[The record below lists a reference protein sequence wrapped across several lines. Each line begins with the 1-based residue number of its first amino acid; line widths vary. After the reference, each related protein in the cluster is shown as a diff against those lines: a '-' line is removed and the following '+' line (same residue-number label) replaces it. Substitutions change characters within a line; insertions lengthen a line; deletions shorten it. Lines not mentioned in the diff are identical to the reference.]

1 MSYKHSFIAEYV
13 VNPSP
18 LEWIVIN
25 LLTIYLTCYAFPLK
39 NSLQH
44 KMLFKLKANS
54 NSKSGKLVK
63 YAGIAVFFG
72 GLIGIWR
79 NFEGFYQLPFFFEL
93 ENENLKALWSL
104 QISVF
109 SMIMGIFL
117 LLFSV
122 ANFIVVCEEGIY
134 IQATYNFF
142 YKKFIKREDLE
153 IFEEKKEF
161 LKEFQTCFI
170 IKVKNK
176 MLLELYE
183 SIYKKEDLE
192 KLKIW
197 YENKL

>member
-1 MSYKHSFIAEYV
+1 MSFEHSFIAEYV
-13 VNPSP
+13 ANPSP
-18 LEWIVIN
+18 LGWIIMN
-25 LLTIYLTCYAFPLK
+25 LLTIYLIYYTLPLK
-39 NSLQH
+39 NSLKH
-44 KMLFKLKANS
+44 KMLFKVKMNP

-63 YAGIAVFFG
+63 YTGIAIFFG

-104 QISVF
+104 QISVL

-122 ANFIVVCEEGIY
+122 ANLMVVCEDGIY
-134 IQATYNFF
+134 IITKHNLF
-142 YKKFIKREDLE
+142 YKIYIKREDLE

-161 LKEFQTCFI
+161 LKKFQTCLI
-170 IKVKNK
+170 IKAKNET
-176 MLLELYE
+176 LECFE